1 MSRLEFDDRDDD
13 RQKYRITVRFGVEL
27 LEDGH
32 TAVPNLVLN
41 HYAKLGISPA
51 EMMFTIHIWQYW
63 WTEKQPYP
71 SLQAVADKMQ
81 VSRRQV
87 RNYAQSLKE
96 KQLLEVHERYAP
108 GLGQTTSEYDF
119 TRFFQRILELAKRP
133 ADTPRKNLS
142 EGGRKEI
149 SQAPRND
156 ISSEE
161 YERKSYPVEEDE
173 ELISKE
179 RNSNLFLSK
188 PQNGG
193 ESTAVRSQR
202 IVDNPPRYIPSTRH
216 TISPAT
222 PTGWAAVGGVLAERR
237 SRAPAP
243 TDRAPSGRGRP
254 PKAPPYLAATIEEIT
269 LRLNDDP
276 SHVRSNTTR
285 ATKLWKYSGLPED
298 KFVTSVLYQA
308 RSLAQ
313 QQGHV
318 TKRAA
323 AGAGGPINRVPYFF
337 AVVEDLLGLK
347 DRAGDPL

>member
-1 MSRLEFDDRDDD
+1 MSKWEFDDRDDD

-32 TAVPNLVLN
+32 TAIPNLVLN

-81 VSRRQV
+81 ISRRQV

-96 KQLLEVHERYAP
+96 KELLQVHERYVP

-133 ADTPRKNLS
+133 GDTPRKNRS

-161 YERKSYPVEEDE
+161 YERESYPVEEDE
-173 ELISKE
+173 NLISKE

-188 PQNGG
+188 PQNGS
-193 ESTAVRSQR
+193 ESTEIRSQM
-202 IVDNPPRYIPSTRH
+202 IVDNPPRHIPSARH
-216 TISPAT
+216 TTSPTT
-222 PTGWAAVGGVLAERR
+222 PTGWAAVGGVLAEQR
-237 SRAPAP
+237 SRATAA

-254 PKAPPYLAATIEEIT
+254 PK
-269 LRLNDDP
+269 
-276 SHVRSNTTR
+276 
-285 ATKLWKYSGLPED
+285 
-298 KFVTSVLYQA
+298 
-308 RSLAQ
+308 
-313 QQGHV
+313 
-318 TKRAA
+318 
-323 AGAGGPINRVPYFF
+323 
-337 AVVEDLLGLK
+337 
-347 DRAGDPL
+347 